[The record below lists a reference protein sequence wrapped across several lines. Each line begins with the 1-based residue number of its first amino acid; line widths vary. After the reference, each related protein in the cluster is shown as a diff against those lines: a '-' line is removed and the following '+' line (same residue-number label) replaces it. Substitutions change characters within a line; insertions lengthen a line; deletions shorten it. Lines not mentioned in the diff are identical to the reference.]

1 MKEFENDKKEMERYS
16 MFLAIVY
23 FPAMNTEEHV
33 SFHIRVF
40 SGYMPE
46 SGIAV
51 SYGNSSF
58 LRNLQTFLHSG
69 CTNLHSY
76 Q

>member
-40 SGYMPE
+40 SGYMPR
-46 SGIAV
+46 SGIAG
-51 SYGNSSF
+51 SYKASKLLTGV
-58 LRNLQTFLHSG
+58 
-69 CTNLHSY
+69 
-76 Q
+76 